1 MTAHRS
7 YTICISK
14 RRSRRAPC
22 PTHELFRKRRE
33 TNRNK
38 TSSEASCRTFPHGTS
53 SIGRSGHTATDQL
66 VRAWLLRRRPVRTCI
81 MVSKV
86 CCIVQQSVDSTRD
99 VSCRVE
105 YGFFGRFVPLLAES
119 SSRLPDQRRHD
130 FPCLPLCS
138 KILCS
143 TPGTVLSA
151 HAMGVGLGKWQPDIP
166 IGTATHKANSEGPLR
181 PGLAWTLMIDN
192 SMPLCVPG

>member
-1 MTAHRS
+1 MPQST
-7 YTICISK
+7 
-14 RRSRRAPC
+14 
-22 PTHELFRKRRE
+22 
-33 TNRNK
+33 
-38 TSSEASCRTFPHGTS
+38 TSAGCSH
-53 SIGRSGHTATDQL
+53 
-66 VRAWLLRRRPVRTCI
+66 
-81 MVSKV
+81 
-86 CCIVQQSVDSTRD
+86 

-130 FPCLPLCS
+130 FPCLPLF
-138 KILCS
+138 KDT

-151 HAMGVGLGKWQPDIP
+151 HAMVGWSRQMAARHPHRDRNPQSELGR
-166 IGTATHKANSEGPLR
+166 SR

>member
-1 MTAHRS
+1 
-7 YTICISK
+7 
-14 RRSRRAPC
+14 
-22 PTHELFRKRRE
+22 
-33 TNRNK
+33 
-38 TSSEASCRTFPHGTS
+38 
-53 SIGRSGHTATDQL
+53 
-66 VRAWLLRRRPVRTCI
+66 

-130 FPCLPLCS
+130 FPCLPLF
-138 KILCS
+138 KDT

-151 HAMGVGLGKWQPDIP
+151 HAMVVGLGKWQPDIP
-166 IGTATHKANSEGPLR
+166 IGTATHKANSEGLDLAL
-181 PGLAWTLMIDN
+181 PGH
-192 SMPLCVPG
+192 